1 MINTIEYGDNLE
13 IMKRLNSSSI
23 DLIYLDPPFNS
34 KRNYNQIYKD
44 EYGNP
49 LPEEALAFCDTWVLT
64 KDKENEILNS
74 SIELKRCGAD
84 DNFIQFWETWI
95 LALRHTNTQT
105 LSYLFFMTIRLW
117 EMQRILKD
125 TGSLYLHCD
134 PTASHYIK
142 IIMDA
147 VFGHNNF
154 INEIIWCY
162 RTGGGTKKH
171 WAKKHDILLMY
182 AKNNKQKYFKAIKEK
197 SYLTAKFGFKKTKNL
212 IQQETDGRY
221 YTFVNCRDYWN
232 IDAIGRSSKERLGYP
247 TQKPIKLLERV
258 IEASCPENGIILDPF
273 CGCGTTLDAAEGLK
287 RHWKG
292 IDICLLAAKKME
304 KRLISKYQLKKG
316 KDYHITG
323 IPVTISQVDEMIHTN
338 NNSKNEGRYQFQYW
352 AIEQVG
358 GFASTKKSG
367 DGGVDGS
374 IYFYLSLNDMMEQKA
389 YRLGRMILSV
399 KSDKKMSISYIR
411 DLIGTMHNKK
421 ADICGLICYDIPTDG
436 MYATARESGMFKI
449 NYILNQIIEIPKVQ
463 ILTVN
468 DIMDGKTFILPNWS
482 KIKETKI

>member
-1 MINTIEYGDNLE
+1 M
-13 IMKRLNSSSI
+13 
-23 DLIYLDPPFNS
+23 
-34 KRNYNQIYKD
+34 
-44 EYGNP
+44 
-49 LPEEALAFCDTWVLT
+49 
-64 KDKENEILNS
+64 
-74 SIELKRCGAD
+74 
-84 DNFIQFWETWI
+84 
-95 LALRHTNTQT
+95 
-105 LSYLFFMTIRLW
+105 
-117 EMQRILKD
+117 
-125 TGSLYLHCD
+125 
-134 PTASHYIK
+134 
-142 IIMDA
+142 
-147 VFGHNNF
+147 
-154 INEIIWCY
+154 
-162 RTGGGTKKH
+162 
-171 WAKKHDILLMY
+171 
-182 AKNNKQKYFKAIKEK
+182 
-197 SYLTAKFGFKKTKNL
+197 
-212 IQQETDGRY
+212 
-221 YTFVNCRDYWN
+221 
-232 IDAIGRSSKERLGYP
+232 
-247 TQKPIKLLERV
+247 RV

-421 ADICGLICYDIPTDG
+421 ADICGLICYDIPTGG